1 MARLFQFEFLG
12 ARHGRDR
19 SGGPVGRT
27 IKVCCKVCLPES
39 FGCDRMIKGAGA
51 EKFQIAGGIGRS
63 MRSPNG
69 SRDRGFLPQVLVD
82 NPARLHGFAD

>member
-1 MARLFQFEFLG
+1 
-12 ARHGRDR
+12 
-19 SGGPVGRT
+19 
-27 IKVCCKVCLPES
+27 
-39 FGCDRMIKGAGA
+39 MIKGAGA